1 MMQADSF
8 AYWHCC
14 IDRIVLLVQ
23 KGQDAASP
31 LVFDP
36 GFYLNTNPDLLKAG
50 INTPEAAR
58 SHWLNNGIQEGR
70 QGCGSFHSRQY
81 LARYTDLTNAFHTN
95 YVAAVQHYLQL
106 GHAEGRLGY
115 VEHYETR
122 WTISNAKDIFISAS
136 ARMGA
141 AIDSLVWNN
150 KEFINAG
157 DHGRELQMACNTDYF
172 VECYN
177 PTEAGGRDDGI
188 EITTKTIIQNVKA
201 SGQTL
206 QSQAMIVRH
215 KETALRKNAVK
226 PTAFASCFCSR
237 TSWNP
242 ANLSALKRPVEV
254 LSSWHSKVAANPI
267 RYDQVNSFVEIQRTH
282 LSKSRET
289 IPRDRSGNRQTIHPM
304 ARVTKPQDY
313 NLIHVRAKE
322 IFQSPPCRNS
332 SLQVFQDKQRRI
344 LPAIFHIELARFFSA
359 RDDLP
364 SLPSRFKLGLPFN
377 TIGTRVLP
385 AFWLRPG
392 TRVTQDESGG
402 CHTGS
407 PALNTKETY
416 DFTFQKVVTIGCAGH
431 PNCIEFVS
439 KFTIGGNWPNGFNYI
454 QMEAPTGYLTGEF
467 TKVYNYNSNSRQVEG
482 HNSDQVPI
490 VMATADDKYAMGVY
504 APPGQDTDAYQY
516 YGVSFFPEIRDFPG
530 KTSKW
535 NVVFRKGKPQNTRT
549 FTYKTY
555 ICVGDL
561 NIVKD
566 CLGKVIQAHPHV

>member
-1 MMQADSF
+1 MLVL
-8 AYWHCC
+8 
-14 IDRIVLLVQ
+14 VLLE
-23 KGQDAASP
+23 GQDAASP

-50 INTPEAAR
+50 IVTPEAAR

-81 LARYTDLTNAFHTN
+81 LARYTDLANAFHTN

-106 GHAEGRLGY
+106 GHAEARLGY

-122 WTISNAKDIFISAS
+122 WTISNGKDIFISAS

-188 EITTKTIIQNVKA
+188 EITTKTIIQIVKA

-206 QSQAMIVRH
+206 QSQ
-215 KETALRKNAVK
+215 
-226 PTAFASCFCSR
+226 
-237 TSWNP
+237 
-242 ANLSALKRPVEV
+242 
-254 LSSWHSKVAANPI
+254 
-267 RYDQVNSFVEIQRTH
+267 
-282 LSKSRET
+282 
-289 IPRDRSGNRQTIHPM
+289 
-304 ARVTKPQDY
+304 
-313 NLIHVRAKE
+313 
-322 IFQSPPCRNS
+322 
-332 SLQVFQDKQRRI
+332 
-344 LPAIFHIELARFFSA
+344 
-359 RDDLP
+359 
-364 SLPSRFKLGLPFN
+364 
-377 TIGTRVLP
+377 VLP

-392 TRVTQDESGG
+392 TQVTQDESGG

-407 PALNTKETY
+407 PALNSKETY
-416 DFTFQKVVTIGCAGH
+416 DFNFQKVVTIGCAGH
-431 PNCIEFVS
+431 SNCIEFVS
-439 KFTIGGNWPNGFNYI
+439 KFTIGGNWPSGFNYI

-467 TKVYNYNSNSRQVEG
+467 TKVYNYNSNSHQIEG

-490 VMATADDKYAMGVY
+490 VMTTGDDKYAMGVY

-516 YGVSFFPEIRDFPG
+516 YGVSFFPEIQNFPG

-535 NVVFRKGKPQNTRT
+535 NVVFRKRKPQNTTT
-549 FTYKTY
+549 FTYKSY
-555 ICVGDL
+555 ICVGNL
-561 NIVKD
+561 AIVKD